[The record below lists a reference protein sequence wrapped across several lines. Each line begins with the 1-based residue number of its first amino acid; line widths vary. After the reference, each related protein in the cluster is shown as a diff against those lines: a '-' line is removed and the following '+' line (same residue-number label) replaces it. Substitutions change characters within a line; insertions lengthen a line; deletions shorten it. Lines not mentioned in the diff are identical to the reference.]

1 MRLHPDTGPAV
12 AWRVDLR
19 NNATF
24 AVLLLTA
31 MNLLNY
37 VDRWVPSAVKSL
49 FQADLGL
56 DDAQTSL
63 PLSAFVVVYM
73 IASPVFGSLA
83 ERGRRPLLIAGG
95 VALWSLAT
103 ASAALTHTF
112 ATFLFARA
120 LVGVGEAAYATIA
133 PTLIADHYPPSRR
146 NRVLTFFYVATPVG
160 AALGFALGGLI
171 GGTWG
176 WRAAFL
182 ACGLPGLLVAAVALW
197 MNDPPRGRFDAD
209 TATDTAT
216 DAGPPPWGV
225 ALRAL
230 AHNRRYVVTVLG
242 YIAVTFATGGLGD
255 WFPTLLQRQR
265 HFDVAAAANITG
277 VATVVGGLVGTILG
291 GVVAEVLVRRGVREA
306 YLWTSAV
313 SLVPATLLA
322 AWAMYFAE
330 GAVAVGVGI
339 TLAQVFLWMFNGP
352 VNTLLVNSTAPSMR
366 ARAFALSI
374 FAIHAFGDVVSPPLV
389 GAVSDAT
396 GSLPLAMGLVL
407 GALVVGALLWGAGAL
422 VLHGTPPETPA
433 TPAAAAA

>member
-1 MRLHPDTGPAV
+1 
-12 AWRVDLR
+12 VDLK

-24 AVLLLTA
+24 AVLVLTA

-37 VDRWVPSAVKSL
+37 IDRWVPSAVKSL
-49 FQADLGL
+49 FQADLHL

-73 IASPVFGSLA
+73 ISSPIFGSLA
-83 ERGRRPLLIAGG
+83 ERGRRPWLIAGG

-112 ATFLFARA
+112 ATFLVARA

-146 NRVLTFFYVATPVG
+146 NRMLTFFYVATPVG
-160 AALGFALGGLI
+160 AALGFVLGGYI
-171 GGTWG
+171 GDGWG

-182 ACGLPGLLVAAVALW
+182 ACGLPGLLVAAVALL
-197 MNDPPRGRFDAD
+197 MADPPRGRFDGA
-209 TATDTAT
+209 TAA
-216 DAGPPPWGV
+216 AEPPPWGV

-230 AHNRRYVVTVLG
+230 ANNRRYVVTVAG
-242 YIAVTFATGGLGD
+242 YVAVTFATGGLGD
-255 WFPTLLQRQR
+255 WFPTLLQRER
-265 HFDVAAAANITG
+265 HFDLAAAAQITG

-291 GVVAEVLVRRGVREA
+291 GVVSEALVRRGVREA
-306 YLWTSAV
+306 YLWTSAL
-313 SLVPATLLA
+313 SLVPATVLA
-322 AWAMYFAE
+322 AWAMYSAR
-330 GAVAVGVGI
+330 GPVAVGVGI

-352 VNTLLVNSTAPSMR
+352 VNTLLVNSTAASMR

-374 FAIHAFGDVVSPPLV
+374 FSIHAFGDVVSPPLV

-407 GALVVGALLWGAGAL
+407 AALVVGAVVWGLGAARL
-422 VLHGTPPETPA
+422 PGDDDASSSSSSTSTSAA
-433 TPAAAAA
+433 TPSAAAG

>member
-1 MRLHPDTGPAV
+1 V
-12 AWRVDLR
+12 NLR
-19 NNATF
+19 DNATF
-24 AVLLLTA
+24 AVVVLTA

-37 VDRWVPSAVKSL
+37 IDRWVPSAVKTL
-49 FQADLGL
+49 FQKDLGL

-83 ERGRRPLLIAGG
+83 ERGRRPWIIAAG

-112 ATFLFARA
+112 TTFLLARA

-133 PTLIADHYPPSRR
+133 PTVIADHYPPERR

-160 AALGFALGGLI
+160 AALGFALGGVI
-171 GGTWG
+171 GDRWG

-182 ACGLPGLLVAAVALW
+182 ACGLPGLLVALVALA
-197 MNDPPRGRFDAD
+197 MGDPPRGRFDA
-209 TATDTAT
+209 
-216 DAGPPPWGV
+216 GPREEPPPWSA

-230 AHNRRYVVTVLG
+230 AANPRYVVTVVG
-242 YIAVTFATGGLGD
+242 YVAVTFATGGLGD
-255 WFPTLLQRQR
+255 WFPTLLQRDR
-265 HFDVAAAANITG
+265 GFDVATAANVTG
-277 VATVVGGLVGTILG
+277 VATVVGGLVGTIAG
-291 GVVAEVLVRRGVREA
+291 GVLAEGLVRRGVREA
-306 YLWTSAV
+306 YLWTSAL
-313 SLVPATLLA
+313 SLGPALLLA
-322 AWAMYFAE
+322 TWSLYFA
-330 GAVAVGVGI
+330 ATPLQVAIGI

-352 VNTLLVNSTAPSMR
+352 VNTLLVNSTAPGMR

-396 GSLPLAMGLVL
+396 DNLPLAMGLVL
-407 GALVVGALLWGAGAL
+407 AALVVALLVWGGGALRLSRTSSSA
-422 VLHGTPPETPA
+422 PPPA
-433 TPAAAAA
+433 SP